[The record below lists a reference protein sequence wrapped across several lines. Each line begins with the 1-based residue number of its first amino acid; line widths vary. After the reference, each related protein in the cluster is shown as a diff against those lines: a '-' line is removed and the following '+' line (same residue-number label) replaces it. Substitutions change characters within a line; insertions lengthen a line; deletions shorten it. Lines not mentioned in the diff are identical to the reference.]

1 MPAMR
6 LWGPK
11 IGFGLTGAYLL
22 IRAFWRFFVTGQP
35 VKGDP
40 KDNATFLHEATADLS
55 GRPVEKLGG
64 PLWRRLAWRWLFL
77 GVPLIL
83 LDLAA
88 LAQMWAWVAAV
99 PPWLALPWPY
109 IALGWEVV
117 AVLGVAGWGAV
128 YAVHLLRTRRVTNE
142 YVYPAWLAACTVLG
156 LTYHARDARR
166 MVQLPAGFTP
176 AVELDPEPVG
186 ASPVLV
192 WLLSRQWAFNLASR
206 WLDFERTEET
216 KALELE
222 MVAGEIVDDEPAAP
236 SAELVPI
243 GHFPVAVRKGR
254 AKPYLDTPFE
264 PAEEA
269 PVRIQLPIGK
279 CGADADKKRLVV
291 AVSNVLGMPD
301 VKARW
306 DLIGRHPFVDLT
318 PNHPPPREVT
328 FADIKRA
335 VEAADID
342 HPVVGLGPGRTIETL
357 DFIDESPHQLV
368 NGPTGTGKSTL
379 MKLGLCQRMH
389 LGAGSM
395 IADFKLLSHRW
406 AHDLPGCRYC
416 WRIEDIHEMCL
427 DLGLEIQRRKE
438 TAIVDRSDP
447 DSPLRDFGVLDV
459 VLEELNSLSEELR
472 RYWSEVKEQGD
483 PQQSPAVQAIR
494 DAINMGRE
502 FRIFVWVGSQ
512 RASAAIFGPNGGDAR
527 ESFGTRLLSGW
538 TVQTWKML
546 VGNEPKFQRF
556 PSGPR
561 GIWGRVQ
568 HGELHVFR
576 VPRLSNAEAR
586 AWALSGVP
594 SPGQPGFTGEAPGP
608 AAVEDVEVIEA
619 EEVTLR
625 EAVVPGV
632 LPGPPLTIG
641 TLRQYSLRPGF
652 PEKTG
657 RKGKDF
663 TYPLD
668 TLKAWRQAALDSVT
682 IGGMEDQF
690 VAASLRPGVIYAF
703 NVRDVADL
711 SNIIV
716 GYVGKT
722 VRGITVRQEEH
733 IGGRPWADLIVG
745 DAEVVWESDACT
757 PEELDAQEQHYIRLL
772 KPVYNWEFQ
781 EGKPW
786 VIGPRDQVVQRQDR
800 QRAAGLPQWVPRDI
814 YEERRRG

>member
-1 MPAMR
+1 VP
-6 LWGPK
+6 
-11 IGFGLTGAYLL
+11 LTTPHIRIPLFVVPLYLAV
-22 IRAFWRFFVTGQP
+22 RALWRFFVTGRAVSGQP
-35 VKGDP
+35 R
-40 KDNATFLHEATADLS
+40 DNATFLHEATADLS
-55 GRPVEKLGG
+55 GRPTERLGG
-64 PLWRRLAWRWLFL
+64 PIWRRLAWRWAFIGIPLL
-77 GVPLIL
+77 LLALYGVAFIG
-83 LDLAA
+83 AEFTT
-88 LAQMWAWVAAV
+88 V
-99 PPWLALPWPY
+99 PAWLALPWHY

-117 AVLGVAGWGAV
+117 AVLGVTGWGAV

-142 YVYPAWLAACTVLG
+142 YVYPAWLAACTVMG

-166 MVQLPAGFTP
+166 MVSLPDGFTP
-176 AVELDPEPVG
+176 AAALDLEPDH

-192 WLLSRQWAFNLASR
+192 WLLSRQWVFNLASR
-206 WLDFERTEET
+206 WLDFERSEET

-222 MVAGEIVDDEPAAP
+222 MVEGEIVEDEPATP
-236 SAELVPI
+236 STELVPV
-243 GHFPVAVRKGR
+243 GHFPVARWKGSPR
-254 AKPYLDTPFE
+254 VLGVAE
-264 PAEEA
+264 PAEEP

-279 CGADADKKRLVV
+279 CAAEADRKRLVQ

-318 PNHPPPREVT
+318 PNRPPPREVT

-342 HPVVGLGPGRTIETL
+342 HPVVGLGPGRKVETL
-357 DFIDESPHQLV
+357 DYVDESPHILIS
-368 NGPTGTGKSTL
+368 GATGTGKSTL
-379 MKLGLCQRMH
+379 TKLALCQRMH
-389 LGAGSM
+389 LGAGLLV
-395 IADFKLLSHRW
+395 ADYKMVSHRW

-416 WRIEDIHEMCL
+416 WRIEDIHEMLL
-427 DLGLEIQRRKE
+427 DLGLEVRRRKE
-438 TAIVDRSDP
+438 NAIIPGSGP
-447 DSPLRDFGVLDV
+447 DDPLRDFRALDV
-459 VLEELNSLSEELR
+459 VLEEMNSLSDELR
-472 RYWSEVKEQGD
+472 RYWVEIKEQGD
-483 PQQSPAVQAIR
+483 PSQSPAIQAVR
-494 DAINMGRE
+494 DVINMGRE
-502 FRIFVWVGSQ
+502 FKIFVHVASQ
-512 RASAAIFGPNGGDAR
+512 RASASIFGPGGGDSR
-527 ESFGTRLLSGW
+527 ESFSTRLLAGW
-538 TVQTWKML
+538 SVQTWKML
-546 VGNEPKFQRF
+546 VPNLPFQRF

-568 HGELHVFR
+568 GGELHLFR
-576 VPRLSNAEAR
+576 VPRLSNTEAR
-586 AWALSGVP
+586 EWALSGVP
-594 SPGQPGFTGEAPGP
+594 SPGQDGYTGEAASP
-608 AAVEDVEVIEA
+608 AAVDDDVEIIGA

-652 PEKTG
+652 PERAG

-668 TLKAWRQAALDSVT
+668 TLKTWRQAALDSVT

-690 VAASLRPGVIYAF
+690 HAPARRPGVVYAF
-703 NVRDVADL
+703 NARDVEDL

-733 IGGRPWADLIVG
+733 IAGRPWADLIVG
-745 DAEVVWESDACT
+745 NAEVLWESDACT
-757 PEELDAQEQHYIRLL
+757 AEELAAQEQHYIRLL

-781 EGKPW
+781 EHKPW
-786 VIGPRDQVVQRQDR
+786 VIGPREQVIQRQAR

-814 YEERRRG
+814 YEEGRGK